1 MFSDTLCVLQDRFT
15 RILIGTG
22 EERDG
27 VYVYRDVQFGEVSEL
42 REQRTRLCGIVD
54 WGIHLLVF

>member
-42 REQRTRLCGIVD
+42 REQRTRLCGITD